1 MQESFVDAARFRP
14 GHDEYTPLGSGW
26 TAESEIGAVQRTL
39 LVSRAGW
46 STPVYSATR
55 LHRVDLLTKYAT
67 SPVKGIH
74 CFKYIFFAIMILL
87 QSPLL
92 RHGYL
97 LSRILTV

>member
-1 MQESFVDAARFRP
+1 MKRSVQESFVDAARFRP

-55 LHRVDLLTKYAT
+55 LHRVDL
-67 SPVKGIH
+67 
-74 CFKYIFFAIMILL
+74 
-87 QSPLL
+87 
-92 RHGYL
+92 
-97 LSRILTV
+97 